1 MLSTPVVHCQFSF
14 TLLLIEVLVILSKS
28 LFYLFSVFQRW
39 WECARWII
47 VGALTSLQANVL
59 FNCRQWDQFVN
70 RLQYKKYPNQ
80 YQLAAKDLRLEVDI
94 SVSPAPLV
102 GQDGRAQG
110 VRCWRDCLRCPR
122 CRPGWWSFLVNSTIS
137 TTWTFKARR
146 KTSVSYYIS
155 SGNMQLLGGHPRA
168 SFRSLAIVLGT
179 LE

>member
-1 MLSTPVVHCQFSF
+1 MLLIPIVYCQFSP

-59 FNCRQWDQFVN
+59 FNCRQWDQLVN
-70 RLQYKKYPNQ
+70 RLQCKKYPNQ

-110 VRCWRDCLRCPR
+110 IRCWRDCLRCPR
-122 CRPGWWSFLVNSTIS
+122 CRPGWRSFLVNGTII
-137 TTWTFKARR
+137 FRC
-146 KTSVSYYIS
+146 YIALLKPE
-155 SGNMQLLGGHPRA
+155 GIHQLHTIYHQGICN
-168 SFRSLAIVLGT
+168 S
-179 LE
+179 

>member
-1 MLSTPVVHCQFSF
+1 MLLIPIVYCQFSP

-59 FNCRQWDQFVN
+59 FNCRQWDQLVN
-70 RLQYKKYPNQ
+70 RLQYEKYPNQ

-94 SVSPAPLV
+94 SVSPLV

-110 VRCWRDCLRCPR
+110 IRCWRDCLRCPR
-122 CRPGWWSFLVNSTIS
+122 CRPGWWSFLVNSAIIFRCYIALLKPEGIHQFHTIYHQGICN
-137 TTWTFKARR
+137 TR
-146 KTSVSYYIS
+146 
-155 SGNMQLLGGHPRA
+155 GLH
-168 SFRSLAIVLGT
+168 
-179 LE
+179 